1 MTSQGIDFNVDADF
15 CGNQNDIESSNEIIE
30 GSQITTNSRSVINM
44 SNATETFQAKNIKA
58 KGKVRIP

>member
-15 CGNQNDIESSNEIIE
+15 CGNQNDIESSNEISE
-30 GSQITTNSRSVINM
+30 GSQITTNSRSAINM
-44 SNATETFQAKNIKA
+44 SNAAETFQAKNIKA

>member
-15 CGNQNDIESSNEIIE
+15 CGNQNDIESSNEISE
-30 GSQITTNSRSVINM
+30 GSQITTNSRSAINM

-58 KGKVRIP
+58 KEKVRIL